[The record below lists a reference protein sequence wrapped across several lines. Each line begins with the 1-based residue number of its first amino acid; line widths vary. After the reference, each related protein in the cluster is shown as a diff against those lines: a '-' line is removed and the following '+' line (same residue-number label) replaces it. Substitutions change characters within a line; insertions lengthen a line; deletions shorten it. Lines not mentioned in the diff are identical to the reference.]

1 MSSRITYTQLR
12 HIHQVVK
19 DFWRDA
25 NPREGL
31 SVARWFCDTAIR
43 LAESELVGVAQPRN
57 PQEEAIVE
65 LLRLAVQSDPRGPEW
80 FRYVEA
86 CLHMSERLLGLELR
100 GRMGRARDLRVV
112 RARQRRRICGAYAT
126 PGWMTETLIG
136 DAFATLSADNG
147 NVSMLDLSVEA
158 GQSAVGALAFA
169 PAEREIR
176 IFGVDRDPEALRL
189 TRKLWHF
196 GQRHAGRR
204 DVYLSLACRDSLRD
218 PLPAGWPRQF
228 DIIAGNPPWA
238 ASPGAYTES
247 VRRHFHPWLRGRF
260 DLYLAFMLR
269 ADSLLKAGGCLA
281 LILPSSF
288 LFNDA
293 SQSVRE
299 HLLEHYD
306 IVRLRIYPLDSF
318 VELRIVPVL
327 LVLRRKPSPAQRS
340 GLTQITWQDAES
352 RSRDGPSPELYCRA
366 AKYWKTLSGRPFHPW
381 VRPGALPL
389 VRHLDAFPRLADFGA
404 LLQGIGVRKNGAP
417 IPFAK
422 RFTGFQAGDVLPF
435 HACTGNLRVYS
446 GMLPMRE
453 PPEEHD
459 IRAPKVLLQRFR
471 FLIDSRRLVA
481 AAAGPNTYAV
491 NSTSMFVPEDGSLVD
506 FFTAV
511 LNSSVANAWFKLR
524 DISRTIKMH
533 IVREIPVAMDRSES
547 AEIVVL
553 ARKCASVRQE
563 LHTEGR
569 VCGSDAIILARAGGK
584 QAIEEARRIERK
596 LDDALFDL
604 YRLSGN
610 ERRRVR
616 ELSEGRVF

>member
-1 MSSRITYTQLR
+1 VSSRVTYTQLG

-19 DFWRDA
+19 DCWRDA
-25 NPREGL
+25 NPREGS
-31 SVARWFCDTAIR
+31 SVATWFCGTAIR
-43 LAESELVGVAQPRN
+43 LAESELEGEAESRN
-57 PQEEAIVE
+57 PVEEAIAE
-65 LLRLAVQSDPRGPEW
+65 LLRLAVRSDPRGPEW
-80 FRYVEA
+80 FPYVEA

-100 GRMGRARDLRVV
+100 GRVGRERDLAIT
-112 RARQRRRICGAYAT
+112 RARQRSRVCGAYAT
-126 PGWMTETLIG
+126 PGRMTETLLE
-136 DAFATLSADNG
+136 DAFATLAPDSG
-147 NVSMLDLSVEA
+147 TVSMLDLSVEA
-158 GQSAVGALAFA
+158 GQSAVAALAFA
-169 PAEREIR
+169 PAALALR
-176 IFGVDRDPEALRL
+176 IFGVDRDPDALRL
-189 TRKLWHF
+189 TRKLWRF

-204 DVYLSLACRDSLRD
+204 DSRLSLVCRDSLLD
-218 PLPAGWPRQF
+218 PLPSGWPRQF

-238 ASPGAYTES
+238 AGPGAYTEC

-293 SQSVRE
+293 CRSVRE

-306 IVRLRIYPLDSF
+306 IVRLRVYPLGSF

-327 LVLRRKPSPAQRS
+327 LVLRRKQSPAQRS
-340 GLTQITWQDAES
+340 GLTQITWPDAES
-352 RSRDGPSPELYCRA
+352 RSRKRLSTELCCQA
-366 AKYWKTLSGRPFHPW
+366 AKYWKTLPGRPFHPW
-381 VRPGALPL
+381 VRPGAAPL
-389 VRHLDAFPRLADFGA
+389 VRHLNAFPRLVDFGA
-404 LLQGIGVRKNGAP
+404 VLQGIGVRKSGAQT
-417 IPFAK
+417 PFAK
-422 RFTGFQAGDVLPF
+422 RFTGYQAGDVLPF

-453 PPEEHD
+453 PPQEQD

-491 NSTSMFVPEDGSLVD
+491 NSASLFVPEDGALVD

-524 DISRTIKMH
+524 DISRTIKMN
-533 IVREIPVAMDRSES
+533 IVRAIPVAMDRS
-547 AEIVVL
+547 AGPDIVML
-553 ARKCASVRQE
+553 ARKCAWVRQE
-563 LHTEGR
+563 LHTDGK
-569 VCGSDAIILARAGGK
+569 VCSSDAIILARANGNPVL
-584 QAIEEARRIERK
+584 EEARRIERR
-596 LDDALFDL
+596 LDDALFEL
-604 YRLSGN
+604 YRLSRT
-610 ERRRVR
+610 ERQRVR